1 MNLRV
6 KLVPW
11 GASYGLRVKKKDVDR
26 LGLVPGKEFDIIVPD
41 FTEPK
46 DLSDWPVFDL
56 GGDLSLHHDDG
67 FEEL

>member
-11 GASYGLRVKKKDVDR
+11 GASYGLRVKKKDVER
-26 LGLVPGKEFDIIVPD
+26 LGLSPGEEFDIVVPD
-41 FTEPK
+41 FSEPK
-46 DLSDWPVFDL
+46 DLSDWPVMDL
-56 GGDLSLHHDDG
+56 GGTLSTDHDDG